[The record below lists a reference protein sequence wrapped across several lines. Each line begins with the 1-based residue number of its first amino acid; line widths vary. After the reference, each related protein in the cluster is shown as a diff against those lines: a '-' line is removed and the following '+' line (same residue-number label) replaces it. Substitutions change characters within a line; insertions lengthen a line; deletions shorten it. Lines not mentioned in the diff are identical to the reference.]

1 MLLVADGII
10 PVKRAVYKCNICRQ
24 HVAQAPMDYLAV
36 GAWPSSL
43 NSSHMKTIVDQKL
56 LQMWDS
62 HWLHNPQ
69 ASLSGFLKGVAHAA
83 GQLHTTQVI
92 CQQCCQASQAQLPL
106 LWRVVQQVA
115 AAAPLRTCMSTF

>member
-1 MLLVADGII
+1 MIACGQPWNDADGCMQQSLKRLLPVLHMLLWFWCADGII
-10 PVKRAVYKCNICRQ
+10 PVKRAVYKCNRCQQ
-24 HVAQAPMDYLAV
+24 HVGQAPLDYLGV

-83 GQLHTTQVI
+83 CQMHNTQVS
-92 CQQCCQASQAQLPL
+92 C
-106 LWRVVQQVA
+106 
-115 AAAPLRTCMSTF
+115 

>member
-1 MLLVADGII
+1 MQQSLKRLLPVLHMLLWFWCADGII
-10 PVKRAVYKCNICRQ
+10 PVKRAVYKCNRCQQ
-24 HVAQAPMDYLAV
+24 HVGQAPLDYLGV

-83 GQLHTTQVI
+83 CQMHNTQVS
-92 CQQCCQASQAQLPL
+92 C
-106 LWRVVQQVA
+106 
-115 AAAPLRTCMSTF
+115 